1 MEQSLP
7 MVKQVV
13 ERHIPW
19 WVAIKVKNQKELFQE
34 LSVKSSQSPKASPV
48 KTISYVA
55 VLLKSIMKKFMICS
69 VKM

>member
-1 MEQSLP
+1 MEQYLH

-19 WVAIKVKNQKELFQE
+19 WVAMKVKNQKELFQE
-34 LSVKSSQSPKASPV
+34 PSVKLLQSPKASQV

-55 VLLKSIMKKFMICS
+55 VLLKSIMKKYMIYS